1 MRVYNKLLIIGI
13 LTCALPA
20 FASDVYI
27 DQAGSSSTIDITQ
40 TGNGNLVGNST
51 TATTLT
57 GDSQDIDVTQTGDS
71 NKTDISTASG
81 SNDTTI
87 AIVNTGDSNETV
99 VGIAS
104 TVPRLLQQ

>member
-1 MRVYNKLLIIGI
+1 MRVYNKLLTIGI